1 MAKPW
6 VFPLM
11 HMQGSVLISV
21 GGSFWR
27 KEVVRQNGEVV

>member
-1 MAKPW
+1 
-6 VFPLM
+6 
-11 HMQGSVLISV
+11 MQGSVLISV